1 MSKGTT
7 SKKMTVK
14 SVAKI
19 LGVSTATV
27 SNAFNRPDQLSAGL
41 RERIISESA
50 LLGYYGPNPAARSLR
65 TGATGVVGIMLAERL
80 SYNFT
85 DPCAIEFLQGVA
97 EVLDE
102 ARVNMLLM
110 PGRQEFYK
118 EKSLEAIPE
127 RYILYGPPRDLELVK
142 RIETQRKPIV
152 TVDFSLPTHLAL
164 NIDNYGGAYAAAK
177 HLLEQTSGPIA
188 VIGIRLCDSGKLQT
202 MENEE
207 LNDKALSVACQ
218 RLDAYQA
225 AADEVGRP
233 IPFSQVWSTDEST
246 WHHGIEAAEE
256 ILSSTPRPTG
266 LLCMSDQFA
275 LAALSVARSMNIRVP
290 EDLKIV
296 GFDGTP
302 ESTRHHPELTTVYQP
317 SLDKGRLAAKM
328 VLNPTEYESQIL
340 PTELKVRETS

>member
-1 MSKGTT
+1 
-7 SKKMTVK
+7 MTVK
-14 SVAKI
+14 SVAEI

-65 TGATGVVGIMLAERL
+65 TGATGVVGIMLAEHL
-80 SYNFT
+80 AYNFT

-97 EVLDE
+97 EVLDK
-102 ARVNMLLM
+102 AQVNMLLM

-127 RYILYGPPRDLELVK
+127 RYILYGPPRDLEILQ
-142 RIETQRKPIV
+142 RIETQRKPVV
-152 TVDFSLPTHLAL
+152 TVDFSLPSHLSV
-164 NIDNYGGAYAAAK
+164 NVDNYGGASAAAK
-177 HLLEQTSGPIA
+177 HILEQTTGAIA

-202 MENEE
+202 MENQE
-207 LNDKALSVACQ
+207 LNDKSLSVSCQ
-218 RLDAYQA
+218 RLDAYLCA
-225 AADEVGRP
+225 ANEAGRP
-233 IPFSQVWSTDEST
+233 ISLDRVWSTDEST
-246 WHHGIEAAEE
+246 WMHGVEAAER
-256 ILSSTPRPTG
+256 ILSTEPRPEG

-290 EDLKIV
+290 EELKIV

-302 ESTRHHPELTTVYQP
+302 ESKRYHPELTTVYQP
-317 SLDKGRLAAKM
+317 SLEKGRLAAKM
-328 VLNPTEYESQIL
+328 VLNPNDYESLVL
-340 PTELKVRETS
+340 PTELMIRESS

>member
-225 AADEVGRP
+225 AAR
-233 IPFSQVWSTDEST
+233 
-246 WHHGIEAAEE
+246 
-256 ILSSTPRPTG
+256 
-266 LLCMSDQFA
+266 
-275 LAALSVARSMNIRVP
+275 
-290 EDLKIV
+290 
-296 GFDGTP
+296 
-302 ESTRHHPELTTVYQP
+302 
-317 SLDKGRLAAKM
+317 
-328 VLNPTEYESQIL
+328 
-340 PTELKVRETS
+340 